1 LRKGGGELREGVR
14 ITYDPEANAAY
25 IYLVQQIGI
34 GGVAK
39 SVPVEGEG
47 IDPADFV
54 FDFDRDG
61 RLIGIEVLF
70 ASQLLADETL
80 KSARTPGQPE

>member
-1 LRKGGGELREGVR
+1 VR

-39 SVPVEGEG
+39 SVPIEGEG

-70 ASQLLADETL
+70 ASQLLADETP